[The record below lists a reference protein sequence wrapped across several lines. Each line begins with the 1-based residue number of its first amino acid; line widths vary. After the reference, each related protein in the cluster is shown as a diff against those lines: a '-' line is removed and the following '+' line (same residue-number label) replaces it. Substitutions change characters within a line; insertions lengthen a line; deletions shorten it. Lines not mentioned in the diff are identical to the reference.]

1 MINIQNNLISMLSP
15 QPSAGIAASTASP
28 VGNAAAAAIAMAAN
42 DEPGGFEAT
51 LAQHLPSDE
60 AAAKLLETARKAAK
74 RQMLPEPE
82 AEQAA
87 IFAAMLQAGVLTQEM
102 PAAVSTVSAD
112 RPAVAAVATAA
123 IGAKAAATTA
133 TAAIAT
139 ATSANTA
146 ATATATA
153 ANTAAAAIAAAATT
167 EAATTTNVAETAAKA
182 AAAVPTPTTPA
193 VPTVD
198 TAASIP
204 VATAV
209 DQLLTVVPVASASV
223 QQSAG
228 TSGAGVEAQLLTLV
242 PVALASVQQS
252 AGTSGARVEAQR
264 PAQVQAKFEPVQ
276 VEASTMSV
284 AAPLPVAVTV
294 DSSPVLVPQR
304 NALPTQAASQASMSL
319 PAGMTMVFVPAE
331 AKVPQQLAAEI
342 AAVAAAPAKPVEAK
356 QLANPV
362 ATLPAPPTV
371 SSVAAVAQPAMAVE
385 EASVS
390 LAAQVARPAGHAE
403 VSVQVQRVPVNG
415 GEGQA
420 AVVAA
425 LVESSA
431 MDSNPGNADLPQQGR
446 SDARQSKDD
455 MAPAGLPAGLLV
467 QQQAA
472 ANQPALAPAEAALP
486 ALKADVVAISNPD
499 VLAAGNGMPGRLQM
513 QLQTETMGPLTLD
526 MKMDGN
532 GQAHL
537 VVHAASETL
546 RQSLD
551 GRRDQLVDTM
561 QGLGL
566 ALQVDVGR
574 GGRPSTSEDR
584 NQAEAQAAGPDKDV
598 PTASATAA
606 ITLPRS
612 KPQAGTSRLNF
623 YA

>member
-1 MINIQNNLISMLSP
+1 MLSP

-60 AAAKLLETARKAAK
+60 VAAKLLETARKAAK

-112 RPAVAAVATAA
+112 RPAVAAVAATAA

-193 VPTVD
+193 RPAAVPTVD

-209 DQLLTVVPVASASV
+209 DQLVTVVPVALASV

-252 AGTSGARVEAQR
+252 AGTSGARVEDQR
-264 PAQVQAKFEPVQ
+264 PAQVQAKFEPAQ

>member
-1 MINIQNNLISMLSP
+1 MLSP

-60 AAAKLLETARKAAK
+60 AAAKLLETTRKAAK

-123 IGAKAAATTA
+123 IASKAAATATA

-193 VPTVD
+193 SPAAVPTVD

-209 DQLLTVVPVASASV
+209 DQLVTV
-223 QQSAG
+223 
-228 TSGAGVEAQLLTLV
+228 V

-284 AAPLPVAVTV
+284 AAPLPVAVTA

-319 PAGMTMVFVPAE
+319 PAGMTMVFVPVE

>member
-1 MINIQNNLISMLSP
+1 
-15 QPSAGIAASTASP
+15 
-28 VGNAAAAAIAMAAN
+28 
-42 DEPGGFEAT
+42 
-51 LAQHLPSDE
+51 
-60 AAAKLLETARKAAK
+60 
-74 RQMLPEPE
+74 
-82 AEQAA
+82 
-87 IFAAMLQAGVLTQEM
+87 
-102 PAAVSTVSAD
+102 
-112 RPAVAAVATAA
+112 
-123 IGAKAAATTA
+123 
-133 TAAIAT
+133 
-139 ATSANTA
+139 
-146 ATATATA
+146 
-153 ANTAAAAIAAAATT
+153 
-167 EAATTTNVAETAAKA
+167 
-182 AAAVPTPTTPA
+182 
-193 VPTVD
+193 
-198 TAASIP
+198 
-204 VATAV
+204 
-209 DQLLTVVPVASASV
+209 
-223 QQSAG
+223 
-228 TSGAGVEAQLLTLV
+228 
-242 PVALASVQQS
+242 
-252 AGTSGARVEAQR
+252 
-264 PAQVQAKFEPVQ
+264 
-276 VEASTMSV
+276 V

-362 ATLPAPPTV
+362 STLPAPPTV

-431 MDSNPGNADLPQQGR
+431 MDSSPGNADLPQQGR

>member
-1 MINIQNNLISMLSP
+1 
-15 QPSAGIAASTASP
+15 
-28 VGNAAAAAIAMAAN
+28 
-42 DEPGGFEAT
+42 
-51 LAQHLPSDE
+51 
-60 AAAKLLETARKAAK
+60 
-74 RQMLPEPE
+74 
-82 AEQAA
+82 
-87 IFAAMLQAGVLTQEM
+87 
-102 PAAVSTVSAD
+102 
-112 RPAVAAVATAA
+112 
-123 IGAKAAATTA
+123 
-133 TAAIAT
+133 
-139 ATSANTA
+139 
-146 ATATATA
+146 
-153 ANTAAAAIAAAATT
+153 
-167 EAATTTNVAETAAKA
+167 
-182 AAAVPTPTTPA
+182 
-193 VPTVD
+193 
-198 TAASIP
+198 
-204 VATAV
+204 
-209 DQLLTVVPVASASV
+209 
-223 QQSAG
+223 
-228 TSGAGVEAQLLTLV
+228 
-242 PVALASVQQS
+242 
-252 AGTSGARVEAQR
+252 
-264 PAQVQAKFEPVQ
+264 
-276 VEASTMSV
+276 
-284 AAPLPVAVTV
+284 
-294 DSSPVLVPQR
+294 
-304 NALPTQAASQASMSL
+304 
-319 PAGMTMVFVPAE
+319 
-331 AKVPQQLAAEI
+331 
-342 AAVAAAPAKPVEAK
+342 
-356 QLANPV
+356 
-362 ATLPAPPTV
+362 
-371 SSVAAVAQPAMAVE
+371 
-385 EASVS
+385 
-390 LAAQVARPAGHAE
+390 
-403 VSVQVQRVPVNG
+403 
-415 GEGQA
+415 
-420 AVVAA
+420 
-425 LVESSA
+425 

-574 GGRPSTSEDR
+574 GGQPSTAEDR